1 MELNTRCVFVVMKDL
16 TCLVILAMC
25 VSHLTAEYLLLE
37 TEDDDKSFGP
47 LGPLAGEDGSG
58 EEAATLYSTLPNGDK
73 SGSDY
78 GNPPSSSKPTT
89 EEYDPDWI
97 LRYT

>member
-1 MELNTRCVFVVMKDL
+1 MVMKDL

-37 TEDDDKSFGP
+37 TEDDDKS
-47 LGPLAGEDGSG
+47 LDPLAGEDGSG
-58 EEAATLYSTLPNGDK
+58 EEAATLYSLPNGDK

-78 GNPPSSSKPTT
+78 GDPPSSSKPTT

>member
-1 MELNTRCVFVVMKDL
+1 MVMKDL

-58 EEAATLYSTLPNGDK
+58 EEAATLYSLPNGDK

-89 EEYDPDWI
+89 EDYDPLFWM
-97 LRYT
+97 RYVKRQKEKQRDD